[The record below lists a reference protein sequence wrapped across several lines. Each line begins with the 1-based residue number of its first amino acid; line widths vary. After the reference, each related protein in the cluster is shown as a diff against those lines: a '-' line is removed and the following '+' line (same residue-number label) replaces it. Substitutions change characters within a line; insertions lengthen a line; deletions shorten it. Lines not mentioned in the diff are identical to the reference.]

1 MSMAMRVDNKG
12 GAFTMNAVTAVPQ
25 RRQGRPRVP
34 ASRDTLQA
42 RVRERLTD
50 MILDGEIVPGKL
62 ITIRNL
68 AASFEVSTM
77 PVREALKSLVAANA
91 LAVVFGR
98 SVGVPRLS
106 VERLNDLR
114 SVRGIVEGTAAAW
127 AAERAKDQDFVL
139 LEQELER
146 LNEAVAAGD
155 VKGYLQGNRA
165 FHFGIYRAAGSPALF
180 GTIESLWLQISP
192 YFNLLSATENYRSS
206 NIRHASM
213 LDALQARN
221 SERSRQVVLDDIE
234 AGYIQLLEYVTKF
247 ELLTGNDAL
256 TPAALDRS
264 LR

>member
-1 MSMAMRVDNKG
+1 MRN
-12 GAFTMNAVTAVPQ
+12 ATMNVVAAIQ
-25 RRQGRPRVP
+25 RRRQGRQV
-34 ASRDTLQA
+34 ATAFRDTLQA
-42 RVRERLTD
+42 RVRQRLTD

-98 SVGVPRLS
+98 SVGVPPLS
-106 VERLNDLR
+106 VERLSDLR
-114 SVRGIVEGTAAAW
+114 SVRGVVEGTAAAW
-127 AAERAKDQDFVL
+127 AAERAKGQDFVL
-139 LEQELER
+139 LKQELAR

-192 YFNLLSATENYRSS
+192 YFNLLSATENYRAS
-206 NIRHASM
+206 NIRHSAM
-213 LDALQARN
+213 LHALQARN
-221 SERSRQVVLDDIE
+221 SEKARQFVVDDIE
-234 AGYIQLLEYVTKF
+234 AGYTQLLEYVTKF
-247 ELLTGNDAL
+247 EVLMGNDAL
-256 TPAALDRS
+256 TPTTLDRS
-264 LR
+264 IR

>member
-1 MSMAMRVDNKG
+1 MATSLNNENGPSTTNVIPS
-12 GAFTMNAVTAVPQ
+12 PQ
-25 RRQGRPRVP
+25 QRGPAPRGVG
-34 ASRDTLQA
+34 ASRDTLQE
-42 RVRERLTD
+42 RVRRRLTD

-98 SVGVPRLS
+98 SVGVPPLS

-114 SVRGIVEGTAAAW
+114 SVRAVVEGTAAAW
-127 AAERAKDQDFVL
+127 AAARAKESDFVL
-139 LEQELER
+139 LQQELVR
-146 LNEAVAAGD
+146 LNVAVSAGD

-206 NIRHASM
+206 NIRHKSM

-221 SERSRQVVLDDIE
+221 SEKARQFVVDDIE
-234 AGYIQLLEYVTKF
+234 SGYTQLLDYVTKF
-247 ELLTGNDAL
+247 ELLTGNEAL
-256 TPAALDRS
+256 APASVDRS
-264 LR
+264 IR

>member
-1 MSMAMRVDNKG
+1 MAMRVDSKRGTPARNVV
-12 GAFTMNAVTAVPQ
+12 AAIQ
-25 RRQGRPRVP
+25 LHRQGRPSAP
-34 ASRDTLQA
+34 AASRDTLQA
-42 RVRERLTD
+42 RVRVRLTD

-68 AASFEVSTM
+68 AASFDVSTM

-114 SVRGIVEGTAAAW
+114 SVRGVVEGTAAAW
-127 AAERAKDQDFVL
+127 AAVRAKEQDFVL
-139 LEQELER
+139 LERELAR
-146 LNEAVAAGD
+146 LNKAVAAGD

-221 SERSRQVVLDDIE
+221 SERTRQFILDDIE

-247 ELLTGNDAL
+247 ELLTGNEAL